1 MVRGDVAD
9 SFHIVGGKPLV
20 RIKIVK
26 VRNPLIRLTAKFS
39 EVMSRCC
46 ARRQRKINWNPRRI
60 KPLGCHH
67 RNIVDTG
74 DMSQRLERG
83 RLTV

>member
-26 VRNPLIRLTAKFS
+26 VRNPLIRLTAKFP
-39 EVMSRCC
+39 EVMSRC
-46 ARRQRKINWNPRRI
+46 RTGRQRKINWNPRRI

-67 RNIVDTG
+67 RNIVDTR